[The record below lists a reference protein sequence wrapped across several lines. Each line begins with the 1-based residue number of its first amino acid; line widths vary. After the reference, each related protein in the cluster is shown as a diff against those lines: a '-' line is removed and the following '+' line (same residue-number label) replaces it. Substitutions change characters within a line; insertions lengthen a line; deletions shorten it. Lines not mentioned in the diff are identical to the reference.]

1 MKNLVI
7 LGAFV
12 ATVVLWTTKDQI
24 ADATRNLVREE
35 FRSHVVVHSPHAD
48 RVATVDEFWSGV
60 IARGKAIE
68 IRGING
74 DVQAQPTDGELVEVR
89 IEKRSRRSAARQV
102 RVEIVEHDGGVTLC
116 AVYPTPRD
124 ERENYC
130 APGSGGRLNSRNNDV
145 RVNFIVSVP
154 EGVKFIAHTVNG
166 EIDATNLRSDAEA
179 ETVNG
184 DIRLTTTGFGKAS
197 TVNGS
202 IFASVDQIGNGLDF
216 ETVNGN
222 ITLRLPE
229 DGNADIEGVTVS
241 GSISSDFPI
250 SITGTLGPKQ
260 MRGTLG
266 AGGPEITL
274 ETVTGNIRLEVLER

>member
-24 ADATRNLVREE
+24 GDAGRRLMREE
-35 FRSHVVVHSPHAD
+35 FRSRVVEHSPHAE

-60 IARGKAIE
+60 IARGKTIE

-74 DVQAQPTDGELVEVR
+74 DVQAQPTDGERVEVR
-89 IEKRSRRSAARQV
+89 IEKRSRRRGARQV

-116 AVYPTPRD
+116 AVYPTSRG
-124 ERENYC
+124 EQENYC
-130 APGSGGRLNSRNNDV
+130 APGGGRLSSRNNDV
-145 RVNFIVSVP
+145 RVNFSVSVP
-154 EGVKFIAHTVNG
+154 EGVKLIAHTVNG
-166 EIDATNLRSDAEA
+166 EIDATDLRSDAQA

-184 DIRLTTTGFGKAS
+184 DIRLSTTGFGEAS

-202 IFASVDQIGNGLDF
+202 IIASVDQIGDGLDF

-229 DGNADIEGVTVS
+229 DGNADLEGVTVS
-241 GSISSDFPI
+241 GRISSDFPI
-250 SITGTLGPKQ
+250 SITGTPGPKQ

-266 AGGPEITL
+266 AGGPDITL
-274 ETVTGNIRLEVLER
+274 ETVNGNIRLEILER